1 MTPAIHTEALTRRF
15 GQHLAV
21 DAIDLDVPQY
31 SVYGFL
37 GRNGAGKTTTL
48 KLLLGLLKPDGGRAL
63 IGGVDVQQQ
72 RLLAARHVGAL
83 LESHGFYT
91 SLSGRDNLDLCRRL
105 RGCPESEIDRVLE
118 IVEMQAHAKRHVG
131 QYSLGMRQRLG
142 LARAL
147 LGAPSVLILD
157 EPANGLDPEGIADMR
172 RLLRQL
178 PERAKATVLV
188 SSHQLGEVEQ
198 TASHI
203 GILNR
208 GRLIAQGSLANLH
221 AELDTPVQINTDNI
235 PATLGLL
242 TEYAIKAERDGSG
255 LTVRLPP
262 HQDVPRTIAG
272 LTHALCRAGIGVHA
286 ISPRPPSLENL
297 YRQASAELETAA

>member
-1 MTPAIHTEALTRRF
+1 MTLAIRTEALTRRF
-15 GQHLAV
+15 GRHLAV
-21 DAIDLDVPQY
+21 DSVNLEVPQY

-48 KLLLGLLKPDGGRAL
+48 KLLLGLLKPDSGRAL

-72 RLLAARHVGAL
+72 RLVAARHVGAL
-83 LESHGFYT
+83 LEAHGFYAN
-91 SLSGRDNLDLCRRL
+91 LSGRDNLDLCRRL
-105 RGCPESEIDRVLE
+105 RGCPESEIHRVLE
-118 IVEMQAHAKRHVG
+118 IVEMREHAQRPVG
-131 QYSLGMRQRLG
+131 KYSLGMHQRLG

-178 PERAKATVLV
+178 PERAQATVLV

-203 GILNR
+203 GILSR
-208 GRLIAQGSLANLH
+208 GRLIVQGALESLH
-221 AELDTPVQINTDNI
+221 AELGTQVQIDTDNI
-235 PATLGLL
+235 PATLSILI
-242 TEYAIKAERDGSG
+242 EHAIKAERGGNG
-255 LTVRLPP
+255 LTAHLPSRADIP
-262 HQDVPRTIAG
+262 GTIAG
-272 LTHALCRAGIGVHA
+272 VTHALCQAGIGVHA
-286 ISPRPPSLENL
+286 ITPHAPSLENL
-297 YRQASAELETAA
+297 YRQASAGLEAAA